1 MKDIHK
7 TSNAGL
13 DLIKRFEG
21 FSAKAYP
28 DPAHGWKVPTIGYGT
43 TAGVKPG
50 DTITK
55 EAAEELLR
63 EDVERFEQ
71 QVLRL
76 VKVPLTQGQLDAL
89 VSFTYNLGAANL
101 SNSTL
106 LRLLNAGLYD
116 DAALQFS
123 RWNKAGGQVL
133 AGLTRRRAD
142 ERALFEGKPCSA

>member
-13 DLIKRFEG
+13 DLIKSFEG

-28 DPAHGWKVPTIGYGT
+28 DPAHGWNVPTIGYGT
-43 TAGVKPG
+43 TAGVKMG

-55 EAAEELLR
+55 ERAEELLR
-63 EDVERFEQ
+63 EDVKRFED

-101 SNSTL
+101 GNSTL
-106 LRLLNAGLYD
+106 LRLLNAGDYKG
-116 DAALQFS
+116 AAAQFD
-123 RWNKAGGQVL
+123 RWNKAGGKVL
-133 AGLTRRRAD
+133 KGLVTRRAA
-142 ERALFEGKPCSA
+142 ERAMFEGRS